1 MLHNGLVGNW
11 KPDEKKEQ
19 FLKLCAEHG
28 EFFLASLYGAF
39 RIYSD
44 VELGSYEPAQ
54 HTINSLLDIAQKYEN
69 NAALGYALRMKTLLD
84 LKFRKLKSAKETG
97 EEVFTFIKRSPIS
110 GIIFALQ
117 CSMAQIYAL
126 TDETEKATEMINNAE
141 KSLPQMARAKIWKSK
156 FYLARSFIY
165 LTLANKNEKDIK
177 KRAHFLKEGL
187 RASKTAIQTSKK
199 VALKTV
205 EANRL
210 HSIILWEIGKHK
222 AAYKA
227 FNKTIK
233 IGEKLKA
240 KLELSRTYLETGK
253 FLSDPQVKYNELN
266 GNPTSYYLNKAKTLF
281 EEMDLQWDLEE
292 YQKYMDT
299 ADN

>member
-1 MLHNGLVGNW
+1 
-11 KPDEKKEQ
+11 
-19 FLKLCAEHG
+19 
-28 EFFLASLYGAF
+28 
-39 RIYSD
+39 
-44 VELGSYEPAQ
+44 
-54 HTINSLLDIAQKYEN
+54 
-69 NAALGYALRMKTLLD
+69 
-84 LKFRKLKSAKETG
+84 
-97 EEVFTFIKRSPIS
+97 
-110 GIIFALQ
+110 
-117 CSMAQIYAL
+117 MAQIYAL
-126 TDETEKATEMINNAE
+126 IGEIDRATEMINYAQ

-165 LTLANKNEKDIK
+165 LTLADKNEKDSK
-177 KRAHFLKEGL
+177 KKYHFLKEGL

-210 HSIILWEIGKHK
+210 HSIILWEIGNHK
-222 AAYKA
+222 AAYKS
-227 FNKTIK
+227 FDKTIG

-281 EEMDLQWDLEE
+281 EEMDLQWDLGELKMFIRE
-292 YQKYMDT
+292 TQISK
-299 ADN
+299 NVVN